1 MRILNHKKII
11 LVGFISAFVAI
22 LTSVMG
28 VTGTIIGS
36 VISSVLYNMLT
47 EALDNPVS
55 NKSLSPDF
63 EWDMAYVFPLV
74 VIALIQLLLIAAFL
88 SQWGILPGIVLKTYL
103 VLQNFVSNNLYR
115 VLGFSLLVMSI
126 YPFVL
131 KPDFV
136 KKSHGFIIGFIGL
149 IFLARGLVD
158 IDNRITNIADPIFAH
173 FDFPIA
179 VFAFLLLVF
188 VILSIFLSAGKS
200 EWEYMNNKKDV
211 KNRRVENGRIKEV
224 KKNNY
229 QGSRSKKQHRY
240 KRQYE
245 PRRKPPRQDDHD
257 VHFKKHSN
265 IDNNEHKII
274 NQSVDNIQFE
284 SNDLLDDYKK

>member
-1 MRILNHKKII
+1 MNHKKII

-88 SQWGILPGIVLKTYL
+88 SQWGILPGVVLKTYL
-103 VLQNFVSNNLYR
+103 ILQNFVSNNLYR

-136 KKSHGFIIGFIGL
+136 KKSHGFIIGFIGF

-188 VILSIFLSAGKS
+188 VIFSIFLSAGKS
-200 EWEYMNNKKDV
+200 ELEYMNNKKDI
-211 KNRRVENGRIKEV
+211 KNRRVENGRVKEV
-224 KKNNY
+224 KRNNNH
-229 QGSRSKKQHRY
+229 GSRPKKQYRH
-240 KRQYE
+240 KKQYE
-245 PRRKPPRQDDHD
+245 PRRQPPRQEGRD

-265 IDNNEHKII
+265 IDSNEHKII